1 MVKDGTMS
9 HLIGIWADT
18 IKEKNDF
25 IYIFGVVDIWIYCF
39 IDVKME
45 Q

>member
-9 HLIGIWADT
+9 HLNGIWADT

-25 IYIFGVVDIWIYCF
+25 IYIFGVVDIWIYYF

>member
-1 MVKDGTMS
+1 MVKNGTMS

-18 IKEKNDF
+18 RKINDF
-25 IYIFGVVDIWIYCF
+25 IYNFATSDIWIYCF